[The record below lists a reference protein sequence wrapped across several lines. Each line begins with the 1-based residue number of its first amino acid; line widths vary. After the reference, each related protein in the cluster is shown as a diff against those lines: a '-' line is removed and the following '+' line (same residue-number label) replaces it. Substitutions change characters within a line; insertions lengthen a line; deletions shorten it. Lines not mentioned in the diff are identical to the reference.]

1 MTKNAEKYA
10 YWTQSDILL
19 LIECLNNNMTYK
31 ECSVKLNR
39 TCRAIQQIVYR
50 LKKKGKL
57 EIKKAARQKAIK
69 PEKPKQGES
78 AKRRKGIVQRFGFFI
93 SRKELM
99 KMSKEEKTKVCL
111 QCPLPECVNCFGT
124 VTEGR
129 RYR

>member
-1 MTKNAEKYA
+1 MTKNAEKHA
-10 YWTQSDILL
+10 YWTQADISL
-19 LIECLNNNMTYK
+19 LIECLNNNMPYK

-39 TCRAIQQIVYR
+39 TCRAVQQIVYK
-50 LKKKGKL
+50 LKKKGEL
-57 EIKKAARQKAIK
+57 EIKKAARQKAVK
-69 PEKPKQGES
+69 LEKPKRREN

-99 KMSKEEKTKVCL
+99 KMSKEEKTKACL

-129 RYR
+129 RCR